1 MEIYSLKGFDT
12 KTVIKSVIKDEINH
26 KLKVIRKN
34 NKVDIVKWDPKI
46 SEDNEDD
53 KLADLCGIAN
63 YDNKKQSK
71 IKSNIDK

>member
-34 NKVDIVKWDPKI
+34 NKVNIVKWDPKI
-46 SEDNEDD
+46 NEDNEDD

-63 YDNKKQSK
+63 YDNKK
-71 IKSNIDK
+71 